1 MLRQKNERVAHI
13 ESDVPMD
20 RNTYVTALMNGF
32 FTKHCW
38 REKNKKKIEKKNKEK
53 NEKKNEMKIEK
64 KNEGKNENKN
74 KEENESNN

>member
-38 REKNKKKIEKKNKEK
+38 REKIEKQIEKKNKKKKEKK
-53 NEKKNEMKIEK
+53 NEKKNEKKIEK

-74 KEENESNN
+74 K